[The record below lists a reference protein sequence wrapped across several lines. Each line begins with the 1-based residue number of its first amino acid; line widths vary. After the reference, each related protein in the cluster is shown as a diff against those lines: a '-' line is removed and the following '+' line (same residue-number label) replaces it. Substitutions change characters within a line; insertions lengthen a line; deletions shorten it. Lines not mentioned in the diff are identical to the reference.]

1 MKKLKIEI
9 TIPVLNE
16 EFRLEQGVT
25 KAVGFLE
32 NSKIDN
38 YSIALADNGST
49 DNTEKVARVLTERF
63 PSVRA
68 IKVHK
73 RGVGLAL
80 KQSWASSDADLI
92 GYMDVDLATDL
103 NHILEVYQIFQSQE
117 VDIVNGSRLL
127 PDSQVKNRSVIRGIT
142 SHGFNFLLKTLL
154 NVNISDGMCGFKFL
168 KKTSYDKISQSG
180 LENNDWFFCA
190 ELLVKAEWM
199 GMKICEIPIK
209 WEDDKDSRVE
219 LFKTIINYSKEI
231 KRLKLQMAQKL

>member
-1 MKKLKIEI
+1 M
-9 TIPVLNE
+9 
-16 EFRLEQGVT
+16 
-25 KAVGFLE
+25 
-32 NSKIDN
+32 D
-38 YSIALADNGST
+38 
-49 DNTEKVARVLTERF
+49 
-63 PSVRA
+63 
-68 IKVHK
+68 K

-103 NHILEVYQIFQSQE
+103 NHILEVYQIFQSEE

-142 SHGFNFLLKTLL
+142 SHGFNFLLKTFL

-168 KKTSYDKISQSG
+168 KKTSYDKIFQSG
-180 LENNDWFFCA
+180 LENNDWFFCT

-199 GMKICEIPIK
+199 GMKICEIPVR
-209 WEDDKDSRVE
+209 WEDDKDSRVK
-219 LFKTIINYSKEI
+219 LFKTIIKYSKEI

>member
-1 MKKLKIEI
+1 MKNLKIEI

-32 NSKIDN
+32 NSEIDN

-49 DNTEKVARVLTERF
+49 DDTEKVARILTDRF
-63 PSVRA
+63 PTVRA
-68 IKVHK
+68 IKVNK

-103 NHILEVYQIFQSQE
+103 NHILEVYQIFQSEE

-168 KKTSYDKISQSG
+168 KKTSYDKIFQSG
-180 LENNDWFFCA
+180 LENNDWFFCT